1 MFAHTSENFDHSL
14 PAQAMGSNTKK
25 PRFGD
30 ARFQQVYE
38 QAKLY
43 VIENKVLRL
52 YQKLDIRAGYRTI
65 IICNTWRIDRCL
77 SSATIEAFEWNY
89 KEQCWESNIKFETW
103 PFIKLLPIDA
113 KIKKDKDSKDL
124 AWTILRSALMHTLNA
139 AGYKSLP
146 VKVRYGLPRSYL
158 ANIFIGFYLDGRTK
172 KAKLNM
178 EAEPLSAAA
187 RALRKNIWVEVI
199 DRSLLSAVCAL
210 SGWGTPMHL
219 SDYLRYAMHGEA
231 VMRIAQEHRNCLPL
245 LVLIAPKHWG
255 RPDLFSR
262 KIWVK
267 DGRKSTL
274 IDRQGF
280 DKSHRLASFTKPASH
295 RWLLAAPLTVIAE
308 YAQSPNA
315 VALENIAS
323 SNLPKRVPAIV
334 LRALLKSSRKFRS
347 AVLPEYQRI
356 IRLWVLRCCELWREH
371 GFAYIRG
378 DIESLRYDLGNVL
391 DWASAD
397 GIARQLPDKNA
408 TWASIERLST
418 DWHRQLISKQEPVRD
433 LAWVSLLND
442 CEIDGCKV
450 TALTTSAAL
459 VEEGSVMHH
468 CVQAYD
474 YACHDEFIR
483 IFSLNDGNGLR
494 ATLSIELTNRTTW
507 EVEQIQSFCNTPVPK
522 KAQIIGNEIAK
533 RYTAIFENVASNGK
547 VISHE
552 VI

>member
-1 MFAHTSENFDHSL
+1 MFAHTLENVDHCL
-14 PAQAMGSNTKK
+14 PATSMASKTKK

-30 ARFQQVYE
+30 AEFQKVYE
-38 QAKLY
+38 QAKRY

-52 YQKLDIRAGYRTI
+52 YQKLDLRAGYRTI

-77 SSATIEAFEWNY
+77 STATIEAFDWSY
-89 KEQCWESNIKFETW
+89 KNQCWESNIKFETW
-103 PFIKLLPIDA
+103 PFIKLLPIEV

-124 AWTILRSALMHTLNA
+124 AWAILRNALMRALNA
-139 AGYKSLP
+139 AGYQSLP
-146 VKVRYGLPRSYL
+146 VKVRHGLPRSYL
-158 ANIFIGFYLDGRTK
+158 ANIFIGFYLDGRAK
-172 KAKLNM
+172 KAKLKM
-178 EAEPLSAAA
+178 DVEPLSAAA
-187 RALRKNIWVEVI
+187 RALRKNLWVEVI
-199 DRSLLSAVCAL
+199 DRPLLSVVCAL
-210 SGWGTPMHL
+210 RGWGAPMHL
-219 SDYLRYAMHGEA
+219 SDYLTYAMQAEA
-231 VMRIAQEHRNCLPL
+231 VMRVALEHRNCLPL

-262 KIWVK
+262 KTWVK

-280 DKSHRLASFTKPASH
+280 DKGRRLSSFMKPASY

-308 YAQSPNA
+308 HAQSPNA

-334 LRALLKSSRKFRS
+334 LRALVRTSRQLGHQ
-347 AVLPEYQRI
+347 VLPEYQRI
-356 IRLWVLRCCELWREH
+356 IRLWVLRCCEVWQAH
-371 GFAYIRG
+371 GFAHLRSH
-378 DIESLRYDLGNVL
+378 IEQLRYELLNLL
-391 DWASAD
+391 DWANSD
-397 GIARQLPDKNA
+397 GVARQLPAKNA
-408 TWASIERLST
+408 TWASIERLSA
-418 DWHRQLISKQEPVRD
+418 DWHAEQISNQEPVRD
-433 LAWVSLLND
+433 LTWVSLLSD

-483 IFSLNDGNGLR
+483 IFALNDGNGLR
-494 ATLSIELTNRTTW
+494 ATLSIELINRTTW
-507 EVEQIQSFCNTPVPK
+507 EVEQVQSFCNSPVPK
-522 KAQIIGNEIAK
+522 KAQAIGNEIAK
-533 RYTAIFENVASNGK
+533 RYTAIFEKAASNGK

-552 VI
+552 TF